1 MKKIVDVGHGC
12 MFVSESDCLAI
23 GYGVGHDERPCGRK
37 ALNCFLSWMFGADDK
52 GTPKKECPFRRIGE
66 DHGSGEV
73 DMSSGVAPA
82 CDSVGRCNHVR
93 QSRVGFGIGLP
104 NHPGSSC
111 QIGDWVDENEASC
124 DAVRGITVNS
134 KRLDRLD
141 LNYADV
147 VEIEGCGGPALKRLH
162 IESVFDGR
170 DLRFGSSAGM
180 LQQV

>member
-1 MKKIVDVGHGC
+1 
-12 MFVSESDCLAI
+12 
-23 GYGVGHDERPCGRK
+23 
-37 ALNCFLSWMFGADDK
+37 MFGANDK

-82 CDSVGRCNHVR
+82 CDSIGRCNHVR

-147 VEIEGCGGPALKRLH
+147 VEMRVAAARRSSVSTLSLYSMAVTCAWAVRLVCF
-162 IESVFDGR
+162 SR
-170 DLRFGSSAGM
+170 
-180 LQQV
+180 